1 MKTELDK
8 KIAQFD
14 DLIKYYNKKA
24 ELKENEMEVYKDLKA
39 AEAYNRNRSM
49 AQEYILLNR
58 YLKKLRAYDNALRE
72 MILVSS
78 NKEAAKVFDLNYTI
92 KFIQNRVIDEQEL

>member
-24 ELKENEMEVYKDLKA
+24 ELKENEMEIYKDLKA

-72 MILVSS
+72 MILASA
-78 NKEAAKVFDLNYTI
+78 NKDAAKVFDLNYTI

>member
-24 ELKENEMEVYKDLKA
+24 ELKENEMEIYKDLKA